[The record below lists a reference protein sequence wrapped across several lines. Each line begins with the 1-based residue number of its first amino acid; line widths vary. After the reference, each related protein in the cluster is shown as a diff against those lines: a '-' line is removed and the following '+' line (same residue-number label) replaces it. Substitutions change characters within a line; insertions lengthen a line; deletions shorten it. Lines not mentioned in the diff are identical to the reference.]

1 MFLRYYNLADQP
13 FGVTPD
19 MRYLYHSPTYREALA
34 SLAYG
39 VQSGRG
45 FMSLIAKPGM
55 GKTTLLLQLL
65 QQLERSARTVFLFQ
79 TLCSP
84 VDLLRSIL
92 KDLGKEAQSSDLP
105 DMHSQLNDCLLAEVR
120 RGKRLVVVID
130 EAQNLSDSTL
140 ELLRMLSNFETS
152 REKLIQIILAGQP
165 QLAEKLSSPTLVQLR
180 QRISIVARLKALT
193 FQETNLYVAHRLR
206 ISGYD
211 SRTSVFT
218 RHSVAMIA
226 EHSGGIPRNINNI
239 CFNALS
245 LGCALKRTPI
255 DDEVIREVIND
266 LDFSSRE
273 LGLENGTATTI
284 RKPGIPDSTASIS
297 TAVAKVDVGTYG
309 RRWLS
314 RGAAAAML
322 SLLLMWLLGGSLRG
336 TKVPASDISPA
347 VAISAAGSFSRSPL
361 NSSSVYDSQNSD
373 VVARDSSAPKGAVL
387 TSARSRIVL
396 PSRAAETSRRVEWR
410 SGKTRVMNSETDPAK
425 LWKQVEKKSTTAEV
439 ALANLYLDGI
449 VVPQNCAQA
458 QVLLSAASQKGSQD
472 AKTLLSTYEKRCY

>member
-1 MFLRYYNLADQP
+1 MFLKYYNLADQP

-19 MRYLYHSPTYREALA
+19 MRYLYHGPTYREALA

-65 QQLERSARTVFLFQ
+65 PQLERSARTVFLFQ
-79 TLCSP
+79 TLCGP

-92 KDLGKEAQSSDLP
+92 KDLGKEAQSSDLA

-120 RGKRLVVVID
+120 RGKRVVVVID
-130 EAQNLSDSTL
+130 EAQNLSNSTL

-165 QLAEKLSSPTLVQLR
+165 QLAERLLSPTLVQLR

-193 FQETNLYVAHRLR
+193 LQETNLYVAHRLR
-206 ISGYD
+206 IAGYD
-211 SRTSVFT
+211 SRTPVFT
-218 RHSVAMIA
+218 RHSMAMIA

-255 DDEVIREVIND
+255 DDEVICEVVND
-266 LDFSSRE
+266 LDFSSQE
-273 LGLENGTATTI
+273 LGLANGTATTI
-284 RKPGIPDSTASIS
+284 REPGIPDSTAS
-297 TAVAKVDVGTYG
+297 TVVAKVGVGTYG
-309 RRWLS
+309 WHWLS

-322 SLLLMWLLGGSLRG
+322 SLLLMWLLGGSRRG
-336 TKVPASDISPA
+336 TKVPASDVSPG
-347 VAISAAGSFSRSPL
+347 VAISAAASFSRSPL
-361 NSSSVYDSQNSD
+361 NSSSVNDAQNSD
-373 VVARDSSAPKGAVL
+373 VVARDSSAPKGPVL
-387 TSARSRIVL
+387 TNARSRSVL
-396 PSRAAETSRRVEWR
+396 PSKAAETSRRVEWR

-425 LWKQVEKKSTTAEV
+425 LWKQVENKSTTAEV

-458 QVLLSAASQKGSQD
+458 QVLLSAASQKGSQA
-472 AKTLLSTYEKRCY
+472 AKTLLSTYEKRCD

>member
-1 MFLRYYNLADQP
+1 MFLTYYNLTDQP

-19 MRYLYHSPTYREALA
+19 MRYVYHSPTYREALA

-45 FMSLIAKPGM
+45 FMSLIARPGM

-65 QQLERSARTVFLFQ
+65 QQLERSTRTVFLFQ

-140 ELLRMLSNFETS
+140 ELLRMLSNFETP

-193 FQETNLYVAHRLR
+193 FQETNLYVAYRLR
-206 ISGYD
+206 IAGCD
-211 SRTSVFT
+211 SRTPLFT
-218 RHSVAMIA
+218 RQSVAMIA

-255 DDEVIREVIND
+255 DDEVICEVIND
-266 LDFSSRE
+266 LDFSSPE
-273 LGLENGTATTI
+273 LGLGNGTATTI
-284 RKPGIPDSTASIS
+284 REPGIPDSTAS
-297 TAVAKVDVGTYG
+297 TLFAKAGVGTYG
-309 RRWLS
+309 WRWQS
-314 RGAAAAML
+314 RGATAAML
-322 SLLLMWLLGGSLRG
+322 SLLLMWLLGGSRRG
-336 TKVPASDISPA
+336 TKVPASDTSPV

-361 NSSSVYDSQNSD
+361 NSSSVHDSQNSD
-373 VVARDSSAPKGAVL
+373 VVARDSSAPKDPVF
-387 TSARSRIVL
+387 TNARSRIVL
-396 PSRAAETSRRVEWR
+396 PSEAPETSRRVEWR
-410 SGKTRVMNSETDPAK
+410 SGKTKVKNSETDPAK

-439 ALANLYLDGI
+439 ALAHLYLDGV

-472 AKTLLSTYEKRCY
+472 AKTLLSTYEKRCD

>member
-1 MFLRYYNLADQP
+1 MFLTYYNLADQP

-19 MRYLYHSPTYREALA
+19 VRYLYHNPTYREALA

-65 QQLERSARTVFLFQ
+65 QQLERSARTIFLFQ
-79 TLCSP
+79 TLCSS

-165 QLAEKLSSPTLVQLR
+165 QLAEKLSLPTLVQLR

-193 FQETNLYVAHRLR
+193 LQETNQYVAHRLR
-206 ISGYD
+206 IAGYD
-211 SRTSVFT
+211 SRTPLFT

-255 DDEVIREVIND
+255 DDEVICEVIND
-266 LDFSSRE
+266 LDFSSQE
-273 LGLENGTATTI
+273 LGLENGAATTT
-284 RKPGIPDSTASIS
+284 REPGIPDSTAS
-297 TAVAKVDVGTYG
+297 TVFAKAGGGTYG
-309 RRWLS
+309 WRWLS

-322 SLLLMWLLGGSLRG
+322 SLLLMWLLGGGRRG
-336 TKVPASDISPA
+336 TKVPASDTSPVA
-347 VAISAAGSFSRSPL
+347 AISAAASFSRSPL
-361 NSSSVYDSQNSD
+361 SSSSVHDTQNSD
-373 VVARDSSAPKGAVL
+373 VVARDSSAPKGSVL
-387 TSARSRIVL
+387 TNARFRIVL
-396 PSRAAETSRRVEWR
+396 PSKAAETSRRVGWR
-410 SGKTRVMNSETDPAK
+410 SGKTKVMNSETDPAK
-425 LWKQVEKKSTTAEV
+425 LWKQVEMNSTTAEV

-472 AKTLLSTYEKRCY
+472 AKTLLSTYEKRCD

>member
-1 MFLRYYNLADQP
+1 
-13 FGVTPD
+13 
-19 MRYLYHSPTYREALA
+19 
-34 SLAYG
+34 
-39 VQSGRG
+39 
-45 FMSLIAKPGM
+45 M
-55 GKTTLLLQLL
+55 GKTTLLLRLL
-65 QQLERSARTVFLFQ
+65 QQLEGSTRTVFLFQ

-206 ISGYD
+206 IAGCD
-211 SRTSVFT
+211 SRTPLFT
-218 RHSVAMIA
+218 RHSVALIA
-226 EHSGGIPRNINNI
+226 EHSGGIPRNINNM

-245 LGCALKRTPI
+245 LGCALRRTPI
-255 DDEVIREVIND
+255 DDEVICEVIND
-266 LDFSSRE
+266 LDFSSQE
-273 LGLENGTATTI
+273 LGSGNGTAAAI
-284 RKPGIPDSTASIS
+284 RKPGIPDSKASIL
-297 TAVAKVDVGTYG
+297 VAKAGAETYG
-309 RRWLS
+309 WRWLS
-314 RGAAAAML
+314 RGAAVAML
-322 SLLLMWLLGGSLRG
+322 SLLLMWLLGSSQRG
-336 TKVPASDISPA
+336 TKVPASDTSPV

-361 NSSSVYDSQNSD
+361 NSSSVHDSHNSD
-373 VVARDSSAPKGAVL
+373 VVARDSAAPRGPGPPN
-387 TSARSRIVL
+387 ARSRMVL
-396 PSRAAETSRRVEWR
+396 PFKAAETLRRVEWR
-410 SGKTRVMNSETDPAK
+410 AGKTKVKNSDTDLAK

-458 QVLLSAASQKGSQD
+458 QVLLSAASKKGSQD
-472 AKTLLSTYEKRCY
+472 AKTLLSTYEKRCD